1 MKIAFL
7 PYQPHCFAF
16 GGFEMQML
24 ATFNAVKELGAD
36 VIKLNVWDTNA
47 DFDILHCWGVGLG
60 NYENIYWAK
69 KAGKKVVITIL
80 LEYLENLQDKLKFN
94 ISLLLHRQKLA
105 KQMLEWADEIVVVN
119 KDQASI
125 CIHNYKISSGKIS
138 VIPHIVSDIFFD
150 AGKSTTSKDYV
161 LITGNVC
168 ERKNQIRLA
177 LACIQE
183 KLPLVIIGKILD
195 GQQEY
200 GEKLNNIIKD
210 QSDILWIKGLDNTS
224 NELLSYFSNCRIMA
238 LPSFSE
244 QQPISM
250 LEAAILGKPL
260 LMANKP
266 YAKQEFYKKSCLVDP
281 VAQKNCY

>member
-138 VIPHIVSDIFFD
+138 KH
-150 AGKSTTSKDYV
+150 
-161 LITGNVC
+161 
-168 ERKNQIRLA
+168 
-177 LACIQE
+177 
-183 KLPLVIIGKILD
+183 
-195 GQQEY
+195 
-200 GEKLNNIIKD
+200 
-210 QSDILWIKGLDNTS
+210 
-224 NELLSYFSNCRIMA
+224 
-238 LPSFSE
+238 
-244 QQPISM
+244 
-250 LEAAILGKPL
+250 
-260 LMANKP
+260 NK
-266 YAKQEFYKKSCLVDP
+266 
-281 VAQKNCY
+281 